1 MSQMTPEKLKQK
13 LLMLKNDFIFYC
25 SHNLKI
31 RTKAGKIEP
40 LILNKAQKYI
50 HKRLEQQL
58 KDTGK
63 IRALVLKGRQQG
75 CSTYTEARFY
85 WRVTFRRGVRAFILT
100 HEDEATKNLF
110 EMAQRYHEHS
120 NAKPS
125 TKASNAKELE
135 FDKLDSG
142 YRVGTAGNKSVGRS
156 NTVQFFHGSEVAFWP
171 HADEHAKG
179 VMQAIADLPGT
190 EVILESTAN
199 GLGNYFH
206 AQWQLAEA
214 GQSEYIAI
222 FVPWFWQ
229 EEYTKAVPEDF
240 TRTDREDALVELY
253 GLTDGQLMFRRTKM
267 QELSASGI
275 DGEKAF
281 MQEYPCSAVEAFQT
295 TGIDSFIS
303 PDLVMKARNA
313 RPEPVG
319 PIVLGVDPARFGE
332 DRTSMI
338 FRCGR
343 VAYGM
348 VSYEKKDTMEV
359 AGLVHKL
366 IKEQPPGY
374 PIAKVF
380 IDVGGLGA
388 GVVDR
393 LKELG
398 YGKLI
403 VAVNGGE
410 SPLDATR
417 YMNKR
422 AEMWGE
428 MKAWLVDGPA
438 QIPDSDS
445 LHADLCAPS
454 YKFDS
459 KTRLVLEKKEDMK
472 KRGMRSPDEGDALAL
487 TFAHPVKPENIT
499 AQPRR
504 AQTDYSMLG

>member
-1 MSQMTPEKLKQK
+1 VAIDIRQK
-13 LLMLKNDFIFYC
+13 LLMLRNDFKFYC
-25 SHNLKI
+25 QHNLKI
-31 RTKAGKIEP
+31 RTKAGKIQP
-40 LILNKAQKYI
+40 LMLNKAQLYI
-50 HKRLEQQL
+50 HERLELQY
-58 KDTGK
+58 KDKGK

-85 WRVTFRRGVRAFILT
+85 WRVTFRKGVRAFILT

-120 NAKPS
+120 SAKPS
-125 TKASNAKELE
+125 TKSSNAKELE

-156 NTVQFFHGSEVAFWP
+156 NTIQYFHGSEVAFWP

-179 VMQAIADLPGT
+179 VMQAIADLPDT

-214 GQSEYIAI
+214 GLSEYIAI
-222 FVPWFWQ
+222 FVPWYWQ
-229 EEYTKAVPEDF
+229 DEYVKQVPEDF
-240 TRTDREDALVELY
+240 TRSDKEIGLADLY
-253 GLTDGQLMFRRTKM
+253 KLTDGQLMFRRMKM
-267 QELSASGI
+267 QELSASGV

-281 MQEYPCSAVEAFQT
+281 MQEYPCSATDAFQT
-295 TGIDSFIS
+295 TGGDSFIS
-303 PDLVMKARNA
+303 PDIVMRAR
-313 RPEPVG
+313 RCKPEAVG
-319 PIVLGVDPARFGE
+319 PIVLGVDPARFGA
-332 DRTSMI
+332 DRTSLI

-343 VAYGM
+343 MAYGM
-348 VSYEKKDTMEV
+348 KSYEKKDTMEV
-359 AGLVHKL
+359 AGIVHKL
-366 IKEQPPGY
+366 INEQPPGY
-374 PIAKVF
+374 PIARIF

-393 LKELG
+393 LKEMG
-398 YGKLI
+398 YGRLI
-403 VAVNGGE
+403 VEVNGGS
-410 SPLDATR
+410 SPLDADR
-417 YMNKR
+417 YLNKR

-428 MKAWLVDGPA
+428 MKQWLIDTPC

-445 LHADLCAPS
+445 IHADLCAPV

-472 KRGMRSPDEGDALAL
+472 ARGMRSPDEADALAL
-487 TFAHPVKPENIT
+487 TFAYPIRPETVI
-499 AQPRR
+499 AQPRQAR
-504 AQTDYSMLG
+504 TEYSMLG

>member
-1 MSQMTPEKLKQK
+1 MTADKLKQK
-13 LLMLKNDFIFYC
+13 LIMLRNDFKYYC
-25 SHNLKI
+25 QHNLKI

-40 LILNKAQKYI
+40 LMLNKAQLYI
-50 HKRLEQQL
+50 HERLEQQY
-58 KDTGK
+58 KSIGK

-120 NAKPS
+120 TAKPS

-156 NTVQFFHGSEVAFWP
+156 NTIQYFHGSEVAFWP

-179 VMQAIADLPGT
+179 VMQAIADLPET

-222 FVPWFWQ
+222 FVPWYWQ
-229 EEYTKAVPEDF
+229 DEYRKPVSDGFQP
-240 TRTDREDALVELY
+240 TDREIELVDLY
-253 GLTDGQLMFRRTKM
+253 GLSNEQLVFRRTKI

-281 MQEYPCSAVEAFQT
+281 MQEYPCSAIEAFQT
-295 TGIDSFIS
+295 TGGDSFIT
-303 PDLVMKARNA
+303 PDLVMRARKGK
-313 RPEPVG
+313 PEPVG
-319 PIVLGVDPARFGE
+319 PIVLGVDPARFGA

-343 VAYGM
+343 MAYGM
-348 VSYEKKDTMEV
+348 KSYEKKDTMEV

-366 IKEQPPGY
+366 ITEQPPGH
-374 PIAKVF
+374 PISRVF

-393 LKELG
+393 LKEMG
-398 YGKLI
+398 YGKFI
-403 VAVNGGE
+403 VPVNSGE
-410 SPLDATR
+410 TPLDAER
-417 YMNKR
+417 YVNKR
-422 AEMWGE
+422 AEMWSE
-428 MKAWLVDGPA
+428 MKKWLMDYPC
-438 QIPDSDS
+438 QIPDADS
-445 LHADLCAPS
+445 LHADLCAPT

-459 KTRLVLEKKEDMK
+459 KTRVVLEKKEDMK
-472 KRGMRSPDEGDALAL
+472 ARGMRSPDEGDALAL
-487 TFAHPVKPENIT
+487 TFAFPVRPENI
-499 AQPRR
+499 AVQPRR
-504 AQTDYSMLG
+504 GVADYSMLG

>member
-1 MSQMTPEKLKQK
+1 MPDPKQT
-13 LLMLKNDFIFYC
+13 LMMLRNDFLFYC
-25 SHNLKI
+25 KHNLKI

-50 HKRLEQQL
+50 HQKLEQQL
-58 KDTGK
+58 RDTGK

-75 CSTYTEARFY
+75 CSTYTEARLY

-120 NAKPS
+120 TAKPS

-135 FDKLDSG
+135 FDVLDSG

-156 NTVQFFHGSEVAFWP
+156 NTIQYFHGSEVAFWP
-171 HADEHAKG
+171 HADEHSKG

-206 AQWQLAEA
+206 SQWQLAES

-222 FVPWFWQ
+222 FVPWYWQ
-229 EEYTKAVPEDF
+229 DEYRKAVPDDF
-240 TRTDREDALVELY
+240 SPTDKELELIEFY
-253 GLTDGQLMFRRTKM
+253 GLDNSQLMFRRYKIM
-267 QELSASGI
+267 ELSASGI
-275 DGEKAF
+275 DGDKAF
-281 MQEYPCSAVEAFQT
+281 MQEYPCTAIEAFQT
-295 TGIDSFIS
+295 TGGDSLIP
-303 PDLVMKARNA
+303 PDIVMRARKS
-313 RPEPVG
+313 RPEPIG
-319 PIVLGVDPARFGE
+319 PIVMGVDPARFGS
-332 DRTSMI
+332 DRTSLI

-343 VAYGM
+343 SAWGLK
-348 VSYEKKDTMEV
+348 SYEKKDTMEV
-359 AGLVHKL
+359 AGIVHKA
-366 IKEQPPGY
+366 INDQPPGS
-374 PIAKVF
+374 PISRVF

-393 LKELG
+393 LKEMG

-403 VAVNGGE
+403 VEVNGG
-410 SPLDATR
+410 SSALDADR
-417 YMNKR
+417 YINKR

-428 MKAWLVDGPA
+428 MKKWLEDHPC

-445 LHADLCAPS
+445 LHADLCGPQ
-454 YKFDS
+454 YKWDS
-459 KTRLVLEKKEDMK
+459 KHRLALEKKEDMK
-472 KRGMRSPDEGDALAL
+472 LRGVRSPDEADALAL
-487 TFAHPVKPENIT
+487 TFAFPVRPENVT
-499 AQPRR
+499 QPRR
-504 AQTDYSMLG
+504 TAISDYSMLG

>member
-1 MSQMTPEKLKQK
+1 MIDIKAR
-13 LLMLKNDFIFYC
+13 LLMLRNDFKYYC
-25 SHNLKI
+25 EKNLKI

-40 LILNKAQKYI
+40 LILNQSQLYI
-50 HKRLEQQL
+50 HHRLEQQF
-58 KDTGK
+58 KDIGK

-75 CSTYTEARFY
+75 CSTYVEGRFY
-85 WRVTFRRGVRAFILT
+85 WRVSFRKGVRAFILT

-125 TKASNAKELE
+125 TKSSNAKELE

-156 NTVQFFHGSEVAFWP
+156 NTIQYFHGSEVAFWP

-206 AQWQLAEA
+206 AQWQLAES
-214 GQSEYIAI
+214 GLSEYIAI
-222 FVPWFWQ
+222 FVPWYWQ
-229 EEYTKAVPEDF
+229 AEYRKQVPADF
-240 TRTDREDALVELY
+240 VQTDREMTLAGLY
-253 GLTDGQLMFRRTKM
+253 GLTNEQLMFRRTKI

-281 MQEYPCSAVEAFQT
+281 MQEYPNTAIEAFQT
-295 TGIDSFIS
+295 TGGDSLIN
-303 PDLVMKARNA
+303 PDIVMKARKCKA
-313 RPEPVG
+313 QPVG
-319 PIVLGVDPARFGE
+319 PIVLGVDPARFGA
-332 DRTSMI
+332 DRTSI
-338 FRCGR
+338 VFRCGR
-343 VAYGM
+343 LVYGLK
-348 VSYEKKDTMEV
+348 SYEKKDTMEV
-359 AGLVHKL
+359 AGIVHK
-366 IKEQPPGY
+366 IINEQPAGHQ
-374 PIAKVF
+374 IAKVF

-403 VAVNGGE
+403 VAVNGGGT
-410 SPLDATR
+410 PLDADR

-428 MKAWLVDGPA
+428 MNQWLIDAPC

-445 LHADLCAPS
+445 LHADLCGPF

-472 KRGMRSPDEGDALAL
+472 ARGLRSPDEADAVAL
-487 TFAHPVKPENIT
+487 TFAYPVRIEANRADTRRTIT
-499 AQPRR
+499 E
-504 AQTDYSMLG
+504 YSMLG